1 MTKEED
7 LILSFAT
14 EIIRPWEEL
23 NRELGKHYS
32 VSPQHSVFLN
42 KAHALAIS
50 LKHIAEAK
58 AGLKPKDLNLLSD
71 SYKLISDLADT
82 KKHGRRD
89 NPAREYIIT
98 TSSLYE
104 RKFENIVL
112 VRFLRNAITIQHA
125 TTDEKKDFM
134 ECAKDCALFIANHLN
149 IQTDWNPIL
158 FTNSGKFS
166 NKIETHASIDNQVIW
181 TGMNLNLV
189 ELNERNEYNFV
200 DINGT
205 IEFQLTS
212 EF

>member
-14 EIIRPWEEL
+14 EIVRPWEEL
-23 NRELGKHYS
+23 NRELSKHYS

-42 KAHALAIS
+42 KAYALAIS

-58 AGLKPKDLNLLSD
+58 TGLKSPELNSLSE

-82 KKHGRRD
+82 KKHGKRD
-89 NPAREYIIT
+89 NPNREYTIT

-112 VRFLRNAITIQHA
+112 VRFLRNAITIHHA
-125 TTDEKKDFM
+125 TTDAKKDFM
-134 ECAKDCALFIANHLN
+134 ECAKDCALFLVNQLN
-149 IQTDWNPIL
+149 IQTDWNPIV
-158 FTNSGKFS
+158 FNNFGEFS

-181 TGMNLNLV
+181 TGMNLNWV
-189 ELNERNEYNFV
+189 ELNERNEYDFV

-205 IEFQLTS
+205 IEFNLTS